1 MGKYLTER
9 QRYEIE
15 IYYKMGLKPKEI
27 AEKVGKCI
35 RTIYYEL
42 NRGKCK
48 QIDTQLKEKVVYLAD
63 VSQRK
68 YNENKLNKGSMLKVG
83 NDIKFCQFIEKK
95 IKDEKYSPYAT
106 IQYIKNN
113 GIQFKTSICTKT
125 LYNYIEKGIILN
137 VTKNDLPMKGQRKRN
152 KATERKRIALKNIKG
167 TSIEERPKYIKLREM
182 YGHWEMDTVVGGKY
196 KGKACLLVLSERM
209 TREEIVI
216 KIANK
221 KPISVVKALNGI
233 ERKLG
238 SRKFRETFKTI
249 TCDNGVEFLDYK
261 GIEKSI
267 YTKTPRT
274 KVYYCHPYSSWER
287 GTNENINKMIRRFI
301 PKGADISKYNPK
313 DIAKIQEWIN
323 NYPRKILKG
332 LSTEEY
338 KKRLAIS

>member
-48 QIDTQLKEKVVYLAD
+48 QIDTELREKVVYLAD

-113 GIQFKTSICTKT
+113 DIQFKTSICTKT

-152 KATERKRIALKNIKG
+152 KETERKRIALKNIKG
-167 TSIEERPKYIKLREM
+167 TSIEERPKNIKLREM

-221 KPISVVKALNGI
+221 KSISVIKALNGI

-249 TCDNGVEFLDYK
+249 TCDNGVEFLDFN

-267 YTKTPRT
+267 QTKIPRT

-301 PKGADISKYNPK
+301 PKGADISKYNPR

>member
-1 MGKYLTER
+1 MGKYITER

-27 AEKVGKCI
+27 AEKVGKCV

-48 QIDTQLKEKVVYLAD
+48 QIDTELREKVVYLAD

-68 YNENKLNKGSMLKVG
+68 YDEKKLNKGSILKVG
-83 NDIKFCQFIEKK
+83 NDIKFCQFVEHK
-95 IKDEKYSPYAT
+95 IKNEKYSPYAA

-113 GIQFKTSICTKT
+113 DIQFKTSICTKT

-137 VTKNDLPMKGQRKRN
+137 VTKNDLPMKG
-152 KATERKRIALKNIKG
+152 ERKKTKEENKKKMALHNTKG

-182 YGHWEMDTVVGGKY
+182 YGHWEMDTVIGGRN

-209 TREEIVI
+209 TREEIII

-221 KPISVVKALNGI
+221 KSISVIKALNKI
-233 ERKLG
+233 EKEIG
-238 SRKFRETFKTI
+238 SKKFRETFKTI
-249 TCDNGVEFLDYK
+249 TCDNGVEFLDFK

-267 YTKTPRT
+267 STKIPRT

-301 PKGADISKYNPK
+301 PKGASINEYNTK

-323 NYPRKILKG
+323 NYPRKILNG
-332 LSTEEY
+332 ISTEEY
-338 KKRLAIS
+338 KKRLGIA